1 MIVVARLPGD
11 VPKGCACCC
20 YQPMLTAFSTD
31 NERTSRCSGRPRM
44 GLEVLSSPSVQWKQ
58 WELVVRFVRMF
69 CSQGKCFN
77 CRRPVYGTHVQR
89 CVAACT
95 AQSYS
100 CNDHPKSLMK
110 VQ

>member
-20 YQPMLTAFSTD
+20 YQPMLTALSTD

-77 CRRPVYGTHVQR
+77 CRRPVYGTNKHMCRDVWLHAR
-89 CVAACT
+89 HRAIPAT
-95 AQSYS
+95 TT
-100 CNDHPKSLMK
+100 PK
-110 VQ
+110 V